1 MAKKHVDPLKAKEK
15 KQKILA
21 AVLGVAFLGLVAFQA
36 PRVMKQL
43 NPPEPAS
50 ASSETSTTAPPPTGT
65 PTLAAPT
72 LSGPGEVSASATPG
86 SPEALI
92 GGSTVVQDGQLA
104 NLSRFASKDPFAQQL
119 SDDVDG
125 TTSSGGSTGSS
136 SSGGATGS
144 SSSGGATGSSSIGSS
159 EQGIPDIPGNAPVPG
174 SAIISVNG
182 TLYTVPAGTD
192 FPQASTTDPT
202 LVPLFHLISL
212 TAHTAK
218 ISIVGGSYENGAR
231 AITLK
236 EGKPL
241 TLMNTADGTRY
252 QLILKPLGTE
262 VPSTSAGTTT
272 TPTTITLPPAT
283 P

>member
-21 AVLGVAFLGLVAFQA
+21 AVLGVVFLGLVAFQA

-43 NPPEPAS
+43 NPPAPAS
-50 ASSETSTTAPPPTGT
+50 ASAETSTTSTPPTGT

-72 LSGPGEVSASATPG
+72 LGGSGEASGSTTPG
-86 SPEALI
+86 SSDALV

-104 NLSRFASKDPFAQQL
+104 SFSRFASKDPFAQQL
-119 SDDVDG
+119 SDDE
-125 TTSSGGSTGSS
+125 GGGASS
-136 SSGGATGS
+136 SSGSSGS
-144 SSSGGATGSSSIGSS
+144 SGSS
-159 EQGIPDIPGNAPVPG
+159 EEGIPDIPGNAPAPG
-174 SAIISVNG
+174 SGIISVNG
-182 TLYTVPAGTD
+182 TLYTVPVGTD
-192 FPQASTTDPT
+192 FPQASPTDPT

-218 ISIVGGSYENGAR
+218 ISIVGGSYANGSRAVTLRENKA
-231 AITLK
+231 
-236 EGKPL
+236 L

-252 QLILKPLGTE
+252 QLILKPLGTAA
-262 VPSTSAGTTT
+262 PGTSDGTST